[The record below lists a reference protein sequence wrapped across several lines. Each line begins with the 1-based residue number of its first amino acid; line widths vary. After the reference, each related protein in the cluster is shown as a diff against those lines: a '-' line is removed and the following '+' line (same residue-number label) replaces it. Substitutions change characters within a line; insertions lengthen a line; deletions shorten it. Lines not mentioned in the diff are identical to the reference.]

1 MLEIEI
7 RPGSPDDDRE
17 IDYSWTVAHFL
28 PRELRIDLNFT
39 NPYDISQVDKDLAFV
54 RFWGYFLFAS
64 QANGVP
70 IEANTVIEL
79 EIPRQSIETAAPA
92 VSMQAVA

>member
-70 IEANTVIEL
+70 IEANTVVEL